1 MAGATLTMTAL
12 QIVQSIQGGKAEAQ
26 ALEYENEQDYI
37 ATIGAEA
44 DRKYELNKSIASQ
57 IAYGADPGGSHKA
70 ITDRQRDR
78 EKQDT
83 QRDRYMHNLRS
94 QGRKVAARTAKNT
107 SYWKA
112 GGQALTGVTGAAGN
126 LKLPNLGTGV
136 GTKITSTTSK
146 QKAAFANPYGA

>member
-1 MAGATLTMTAL
+1 
-12 QIVQSIQGGKAEAQ
+12 
-26 ALEYENEQDYI
+26 
-37 ATIGAEA
+37 
-44 DRKYELNKSIASQ
+44 LNKSIASQ

-107 SYWKA
+107 SYWQA
-112 GGQALTGVTGAAGN
+112 GGQALTGVVGAAGN
-126 LKLPNLGTGV
+126 INLPKKDLGTGV
-136 GTKITSTTSK
+136 GNKVT
-146 QKAAFANPYGA
+146 